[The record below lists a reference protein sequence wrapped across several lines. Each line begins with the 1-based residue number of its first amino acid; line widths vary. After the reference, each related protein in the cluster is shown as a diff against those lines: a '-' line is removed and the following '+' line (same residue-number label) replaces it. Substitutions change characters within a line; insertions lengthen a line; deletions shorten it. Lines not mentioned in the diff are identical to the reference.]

1 MGRKILLREDNP
13 HILKINKEAL
23 LMEDYEVVCAET
35 IKEAEDALEKNEFDL
50 AIFDIMLP
58 DGDGVDFCRK
68 VKREHAFPI
77 IFLSALGENQ
87 DVIAG
92 LRSGGDDYLTKPYD
106 LGVLLARV
114 EARIR
119 TSVESK
125 RFISY
130 GPLKIDTVLSLAF
143 CNGQDLLLTQKE
155 FTLLE
160 IMLMSSG
167 TLRTKE
173 ELYESVWGPAPGS
186 DLNVLYAT
194 VSRLNKK
201 LEASG
206 SGLQVV
212 SLHKTGYTLE
222 SI

>member
-1 MGRKILLREDNP
+1 MGRKILLLEDNKD
-13 HILKINKEAL
+13 ILKINREAL
-23 LMEDYEVVCAET
+23 MMEDYEVVCAED
-35 IKEAEDALEKNEFDL
+35 IKQATKALEENEFDL
-50 AIFDIMLP
+50 AIIDIMLP
-58 DGDGVDFCRK
+58 DGDGVEFCK
-68 VKREHAFPI
+68 SVKAKYSFPV
-77 IFLSALGENQ
+77 IFLSALGENR
-87 DVIAG
+87 DIIAG

-119 TSVESK
+119 DSVGSK
-125 RFISY
+125 RFITY
-130 GPLKIDTVLSLAF
+130 GPIKLDTVLLAAY
-143 CNGQDLLLTQKE
+143 CNDTDMQLTQKE
-155 FTLLE
+155 FTLLQ
-160 IMLMSSG
+160 ILLMSSG

-206 SGLQVV
+206 TGLQAV